1 MLSISIQHLSSEGKY
16 GLSKYFNSKICKQ
29 DNVGK
34 SSLKMASMNKTVG
47 GYDLN
52 STFSTKALYMQ
63 HLIKNILQIVT
74 IKMGVFLSGYIFLF
88 KSLNF
93 MCMNVLLACMYVHH
107 VSTCCPWSS
116 EEGIRSPGTA
126 VTDVTNHHV
135 GAGK

>member
-1 MLSISIQHLSSEGKY
+1 MEKKRCLASPSSIFPPSGGKY

-74 IKMGVFLSGYIFLF
+74 IK
-88 KSLNF
+88 KKKKERHE
-93 MCMNVLLACMYVHH
+93 C
-107 VSTCCPWSS
+107 
-116 EEGIRSPGTA
+116 
-126 VTDVTNHHV
+126 
-135 GAGK
+135 